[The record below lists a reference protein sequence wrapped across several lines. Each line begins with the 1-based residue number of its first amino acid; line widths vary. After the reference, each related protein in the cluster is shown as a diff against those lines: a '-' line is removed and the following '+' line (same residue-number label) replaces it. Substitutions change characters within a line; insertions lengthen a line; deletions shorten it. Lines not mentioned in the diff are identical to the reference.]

1 MTVSFPHGS
10 PFCSPQTDG
19 GLCVLCWGPV

>member
-1 MTVSFPHGS
+1 MTGSLPHGS

-19 GLCVLCWGPV
+19 GI